1 MRSILAYPPDELRAA
16 FAAAGL
22 EPYRAG
28 QIARW
33 VYGRGVRDFDRMT
46 DLAVALRARLA
57 EEWSTRALALDCVHA
72 SRDGT
77 RKLLLETDE
86 GARLEAVIIPEE
98 HRRTIC
104 VSSQLG
110 CSLDCSFCATGRLG
124 LGRNL
129 RSEEIVD
136 QVLQANEI
144 LAAEG
149 ERLSN
154 VVFMGMGEP
163 LLNLRNV
170 VRSIRTLIRAP
181 FLGLGA
187 RRITVSTAGV
197 VPKLAELGEAV
208 PVRLA
213 VSLHATTDAVRD
225 ELVPLNRR
233 FPLDRLLDACRRYPL
248 GRGDRISFEY
258 ALIRDVNDSLADARR
273 LVRLLHGIR
282 AKVNLIPMNE
292 YPGTPYRRAGEQE
305 VNRFADALARSRV
318 NVTVRRSRGDDIYA
332 ACGQLGAL
340 APSASAP
347 SCDETR
353 R

>member
-1 MRSILAYPPDELRAA
+1 VRSILSYPPEELGEA
-16 FAAAGL
+16 FAADGL
-22 EPYRAG
+22 QPYRAG

-33 VYGRGVRDFDRMT
+33 VYGRGVRDFALMT
-46 DLAVALRARLA
+46 DLGVALRNRLA
-57 EEWSTRALALDCVHA
+57 EAWSTRALGLDSVHA

-77 RKLLLETDE
+77 RKLVLETQE

-98 HRRTIC
+98 RRRTVC

-110 CSLDCSFCATGRLG
+110 CSLDCSFCATGRMG

-129 RSEEIVD
+129 RPEEIVD
-136 QVLQANEI
+136 QVLLANEI
-144 LAAEG
+144 LAG
-149 ERLSN
+149 DDERVSN

-170 VRSIRTLIRAP
+170 VRAIHTLTHAP
-181 FLGLGA
+181 YLGLGA

-197 VPKLAELGEAV
+197 VPKLAELAEAV
-208 PVRLA
+208 AVRLA
-213 VSLHATTDAVRD
+213 VSLHATTDETRD

-233 FPLDRLLDACRRYPL
+233 FPLDRLLEACRRYPL

-258 ALIRDVNDSLADARR
+258 ALIRGVNDSPADVRR

-282 AKVNLIPMNE
+282 AKVNLIPLNE
-292 YPGTPYRRAGEQE
+292 HPGTSYRRVGEE
-305 VNRFADALARSRV
+305 DVNRFADALAQAHV

-340 APSASAP
+340 APNAFAQ
-347 SCDETR
+347 SCDER
-353 R
+353 RR